1 MEQLTLRIDGMHCG
15 SCVARIEKALKRA
28 DGVTDASVNFAMRE
42 AIVDVDDAKA
52 RERAVREAVERA
64 GYDVKS
70 VRVADAARDNHHDHD
85 GRDHDGHDDAPD
97 SSHDH
102 HDHSGHLLSDSEQ
115 EAEQWRTRAIVGI
128 ALAAPVAALGMLVM
142 TTWSGWVQLAL
153 TTPLQIYIGAAYY
166 RGAWRALKHFA
177 ANMDTLVALG
187 TSVAFA
193 YSVYT
198 LLAGEQHFYFDT
210 AAVILALIAL
220 GKWMEA
226 RARASAGGAIASLMD
241 LQPAVGLVRRDGR
254 EVEVPVREIEVGDE
268 VIVRPGQR
276 VPVDGVVIEGKSAVD
291 ESMVTGE
298 SVPVDK
304 AEGDEVIGGTVN
316 ASGALVCEATKV
328 GEDAA
333 LAQIVELVRRAQSG
347 KARVQRLADA
357 VSGWFVPA
365 VLLIAAIAFVGWG
378 LSGDWTQGVI
388 AAVAVLIVACPCAL
402 GLATPAAI
410 MVGTGMGAK
419 RGILIKNAG
428 ALERAGR
435 VNAIILDKTGTL
447 TKGKQEVVEV
457 RASEA
462 EGDMLALAA
471 AVEARSEHPIA
482 RAIVRYA
489 EEQGVDVPDAEE
501 FESEA
506 GGGVRAS
513 VGGRRVFVG
522 RPSSESEDVQ
532 SLQSAGRTVVEVRD
546 EDSDETLGHIALQ
559 DTLKEG
565 AEEAVADLHSL
576 GLSVILMT
584 GDNRATGEAVGK
596 AVGVDEVLSDVRP
609 EDKEAKVRELQETG
623 RVVAMVGDGVN
634 DAPALARADLGIAM
648 GSGTDVAMEAGH
660 VVLVGGDVRA
670 IGKSIRLSRAM
681 LRRIYA
687 GLFWAFAYNAALVP
701 VAALGW
707 LHPMLAAGAMSM
719 SSVSVVLNALWLK
732 RWKG

>member
-1 MEQLTLRIDGMHCG
+1 MAQLTLRIDGMHCG
-15 SCVARIEKALKRA
+15 SCVARIEKALKHTE
-28 DGVTDASVNFAMRE
+28 GVTDASVNFAMRE
-42 AIVDVDDAKA
+42 AVVDVDDPKT

-70 VRVADAARDNHHDHD
+70 IRAELDALVPPTSPRAVGSTDPHAHHHHDHASHE
-85 GRDHDGHDDAPD
+85 DHAQ
-97 SSHDH
+97 
-102 HDHSGHLLSDSEQ
+102 HLLADNEK
-115 EAEQWRTRAIVGI
+115 EAAQWRARALVGV
-128 ALAAPVAALGMLVM
+128 ALALPVAILGMFFM
-142 TTWSGWVQLAL
+142 SAWSGWLQLAL
-153 TTPLQIYIGAAYY
+153 TTPLQLYIGAAYY
-166 RGAWRALKHFA
+166 KGAWRALKHLA

-187 TSVAFA
+187 TTVAFL
-193 YSVYT
+193 YSLYT
-198 LLAGEQHFYFDT
+198 LLEGRHHFYFDT

-226 RARASAGGAIASLMD
+226 RARASAGSSIASLMD
-241 LQPAVGLVRRDGR
+241 LQPAVGVVRREG
-254 EVEVPVREIEVGDE
+254 REIELPVRDIVVGDE
-268 VIVRPGQR
+268 VVVRPGQR
-276 VPVDGVVIEGKSAVD
+276 IPVDGVVLEGKSAVD

-298 SVPVDK
+298 SIPVDK

-316 ASGALVCEATKV
+316 ASGALVCKATKV
-328 GEDAA
+328 GKDAA
-333 LAQIVELVRRAQSG
+333 LAQIVDLVRRAQSG
-347 KARVQRLADA
+347 KARIQRLADT

-365 VLLIAAIAFVGWG
+365 VLVIALATLLLWG
-378 LSGDWTQGVI
+378 VTGDWTQGVI

-410 MVGTGMGAK
+410 MVGTGLGAR
-419 RGILIKNAG
+419 RGILIKNAN

-457 RASEA
+457 REHEPNS
-462 EGDMLALAA
+462 LALAA
-471 AVEARSEHPIA
+471 AVESRSEHPIA

-489 EEQGVDVPDAEE
+489 ELQSLQRTEPQA

-513 VGGRRVFVG
+513 VGGRPIYVG
-522 RPSSESEDVQ
+522 RPREESDDVRA
-532 SLQSAGRTVVEVRD
+532 LQAAGRTVVEVRD
-546 EDSDETLGHIALQ
+546 DDSNAVLAHIALQ
-559 DTLKEG
+559 DTLKDG
-565 AEEAVADLHSL
+565 ARQAVDDLHSL

-584 GDNRATGEAVGK
+584 GDNRATGEAVAK
-596 AVGVDEVLSDVRP
+596 AVGIDEVLAGVRP
-609 EDKEAKVRELQETG
+609 QEKEAKVRELQEAG

-670 IGKSIRLSRAM
+670 VGRSIRLSRAM
-681 LRRIYA
+681 LRRIYL
-687 GLFWAFAYNAALVP
+687 GLFWAFAYNIALVP
-701 VAALGW
+701 VAALGY

>member
-1 MEQLTLRIDGMHCG
+1 MGQLTLRIDGMHCG
-15 SCVARIEKALKRA
+15 SCVARIEKALKHA
-28 DGVTDASVNFAMRE
+28 EGVTDASVNFAMRE
-42 AIVDVDDAKA
+42 AVVDVDDARA

-70 VRVADAARDNHHDHD
+70 IRAEGDARVPPTSRSDVGATDLHVHHHPDHTA
-85 GRDHDGHDDAPD
+85 HDDHAQ
-97 SSHDH
+97 
-102 HDHSGHLLSDSEQ
+102 HLLADNEK
-115 EAEQWRTRAIVGI
+115 EAAQWRTRALVGVAFAI
-128 ALAAPVAALGMLVM
+128 PVAILGMFVM
-142 TTWSGWVQLAL
+142 TTWSGWLQLAL
-153 TTPLQIYIGAAYY
+153 TTPLQLYIGAAYY
-166 RGAWRALKHFA
+166 KGAWRALKHA
-177 ANMDTLVALG
+177 SANMDTLVALG
-187 TSVAFA
+187 TSVAFL
-193 YSVYT
+193 YSLYT
-198 LLAGEQHFYFDT
+198 LLSGAHHFYFDT

-226 RARASAGGAIASLMD
+226 RARASAGSSIASLMD
-241 LQPAVGLVRRDGR
+241 LQPAVGIVRRQGR
-254 EVEVPVREIEVGDE
+254 EVELPVREIVVGDE

-276 VPVDGVVIEGKSAVD
+276 VPVDGVVLEGKSAVD

-304 AEGDEVIGGTVN
+304 AKGDEVIGGTVN
-316 ASGALVCEATKV
+316 ASGALVCKATKV
-328 GEDAA
+328 GKDAA
-333 LAQIVELVRRAQSG
+333 LAQIVDLVRRAQSG

-357 VSGWFVPA
+357 VSGWFVPV
-365 VLLIAAIAFVGWG
+365 VLVIALVTLLAWG
-378 LSGDWTQGVI
+378 FTRDWAQGVI

-410 MVGTGMGAK
+410 MVGTGLGAR

-457 RASEA
+457 REHEDGA
-462 EGDMLALAA
+462 LALAA
-471 AVEARSEHPIA
+471 AVESRSEHPIA
-482 RAIVRYA
+482 RAIVRHA
-489 EEQGVDVPDAEE
+489 EERSLALIEASE

-506 GGGVRAS
+506 GGGVRAH
-513 VGGRRVFVG
+513 VADRRIFVG
-522 RPSSESEDVQ
+522 RPSEDSESVRT
-532 SLQSAGRTVVEVRD
+532 LQAAGRTVVEVRD
-546 EDSDETLGHIALQ
+546 ETSNTLLAHIALQ
-559 DTLKEG
+559 DTLKDG
-565 AEEAVADLHSL
+565 AKQAVDDLHSL

-596 AVGVDEVLSDVRP
+596 AVGVDEVLAGVRP
-609 EDKEAKVRELQETG
+609 QEKEAKVRELQEAG

-670 IGKSIRLSRAM
+670 IARSIRLSRAM
-681 LRRIYA
+681 LRRIYL
-687 GLFWAFAYNAALVP
+687 GLFWAFAYNIALVP
-701 VAALGW
+701 VAALGY
-707 LHPMLAAGAMSM
+707 LHPMLAAGAMSL

-732 RWKG
+732 RWNG